1 MEPETRLLK
10 IDESIT
16 GDDSLIYIPYVQ
28 SIGLISED
36 MLVEQQ
42 HAMEEENSS
51 QHHSHLKADIE
62 AFKAANP
69 GCVMADFVRW
79 YSPADWL
86 SENSTDIAR
95 EDASSQNEEEIS
107 EIGSDG
113 IQDVFPGFGRLSARM
128 RAPSNTWREIW

>member
-1 MEPETRLLK
+1 
-10 IDESIT
+10 
-16 GDDSLIYIPYVQ
+16 
-28 SIGLISED
+28 
-36 MLVEQQ
+36 
-42 HAMEEENSS
+42 
-51 QHHSHLKADIE
+51 
-62 AFKAANP
+62 
-69 GCVMADFVRW
+69 MADFVRW

-128 RAPSNTWREIW
+128 RAPSNTWREIWKNSLPIPITEQKPLFNFKCEGEKAIHYIETISPSDLMQQ